1 MSPLYNNHFDSG
13 RPATFSRYTV
23 FFMSLTL
30 PPRGIEVVLLAL
42 VLGAA
47 VYDVR
52 YRRIPNWL
60 TLLGVLVGV
69 GLNTFLYRGWQGMR
83 FALLGLA
90 LGFGVYFVL
99 YAMRAMGA
107 GDVKL
112 MAAIGSMVGWS
123 DWFGIFVITAIIG
136 GLAALV
142 LVATRGRLKKTLFN
156 VSFILSEMKSGRPAY
171 VGREELDVRSP
182 KALGLPHGAVIAVGT
197 IIFLMLSS
205 YYTQ

>member
-1 MSPLYNNHFDSG
+1 
-13 RPATFSRYTV
+13 
-23 FFMSLTL
+23 MSLTL